1 MHLRHFVTLLLIT
14 LLLTGVVA
22 PGFRIAPAAA
32 EEAERSEWWLS
43 AEATTDKSSEPA
55 APQIAM
61 VVRRLKPKTGAMAV
75 AWSPDGKLLAT
86 MGGLRG
92 RITLWDPQTG
102 KMVWDVVG
110 DRTGSEALAFSNDG
124 RLLLT
129 TVAKTGS
136 EDQDAALTLW
146 DVATGTVAGRVAGY
160 YPNKGPVANFAR
172 HISLDRAHGLLA
184 LIASDNPG
192 EPVGIY
198 DMKDWAL
205 QGTVAVA
212 KDTPEAVAFGPD
224 GTLAVGTIGGQ
235 IALFDART
243 RTLKRIIDSGPTGV
257 ESLAYSPDG
266 RYVVSGAF
274 YGSDPIRVWSATDG
288 TLVRSYEAE
297 LSNVNGLAWSP
308 DGRYVASASF
318 DRALRLWPFTSDGP
332 GQIVA
337 TFKGG
342 AWSVAVSP
350 DGRFLAGGSSEAD
363 VVIAEIKQ

>member
-110 DRTGSEALAFSNDG
+110 DRIGSEALAFSNDG

-129 TVAKTGS
+129 TVAKAGP

-146 DVATGTVAGRVAGY
+146 DVATGAVAGRVAGY
-160 YPNKGPVANFAR
+160 YPNKGPVANSAR
-172 HISLDRAHGLLA
+172 TISLDRAHGLLA
-184 LIASDNPG
+184 LIASHGPG

-243 RTLKRIIDSGPTGV
+243 RTLKRVIDTGPTGV

-274 YGSDPIRVWSATDG
+274 YGPDPIRVWSTTDG
-288 TLVRSYEAE
+288 GPVRSYTAQ
-297 LSNVNGLAWSP
+297 LSGVHGLSWSA
-308 DGRYVASASF
+308 DGRYIASASF
-318 DRALRLWPFTSDGP
+318 NGPIWLWSYASSAS
-332 GQIVA
+332 GQA
-337 TFKGG
+337 MEAFDSG
-342 AWSVAVSP
+342 AWSVAFSP
-350 DGRFLAGGSSEAD
+350 DGRLLAAGSSQDD
-363 VVIAEIKQ
+363 VIIAEIKQ